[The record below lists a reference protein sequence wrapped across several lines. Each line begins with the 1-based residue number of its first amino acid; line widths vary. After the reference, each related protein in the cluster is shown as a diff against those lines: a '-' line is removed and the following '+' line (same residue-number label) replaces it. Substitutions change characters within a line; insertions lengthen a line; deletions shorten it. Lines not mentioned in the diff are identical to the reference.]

1 MLNSKMDDA
10 IMDEEHLKILLV
22 EDNPGDVYLIKEL
35 LKTSG
40 LRFVIERSSSL
51 AEAIKMIDSQDFDAV
66 LLDLGLPDSFGL
78 ETLRKLQP
86 AKNNAAIVVL
96 TGLDDEEIAIS
107 TVKEGAQDYLIK
119 SNLTVD
125 NIIRAIRYGIERM
138 KLYRELAV
146 AKEELQKLN
155 EELDHKVKTRTRE
168 LEIYAAELKELNA
181 TKDKFFG
188 IIAHDLK
195 NPLSSLIGASELL
208 INYVNQLDKDNIL
221 NISML
226 LHGSAQQGYALLENL
241 LEWSMTQTGKL
252 EFSPRKM
259 IVNEI
264 IKDTISIF
272 KTQATNKNVDL
283 QCKINGILEA
293 EIDKN
298 LIGSVL
304 RNLISNAI
312 KFTPKDGKVFINAYK
327 VQENIEIS
335 VKDTGIGIPED
346 IGNNIFRI
354 DVKYTREGTE
364 QEKGTGLGLL
374 LCKEFIEKHG
384 GRIWVGSKLGEGS
397 EFKFTI
403 PLKSPVLN

>member
-1 MLNSKMDDA
+1 
-10 IMDEEHLKILLV
+10 MDENLLNILIV
-22 EDNPGDVYLIKEL
+22 EDNPGDVYLIQEL
-35 LKTSG
+35 LRTSG
-40 LRFVIERSSSL
+40 LQFNIERASSL
-51 AEAIKMIDSQDFDAV
+51 AEAIKFTDNRGYDAI

-78 ETLRKLQP
+78 DTLRKFQAVKIKAP
-86 AKNNAAIVVL
+86 VIVL
-96 TGLDDEEIAIS
+96 TGLDDEEIAIT

-119 SNLTVD
+119 SNLTGD
-125 NIIRAIRYGIERM
+125 NIIRAIRYGIERK
-138 KLYRELAV
+138 KLFLELAS
-146 AKEELQKLN
+146 AKEALQNLN
-155 EELDHKVKTRTRE
+155 EELDRKVQARTQE
-168 LEIYAAELKELNA
+168 LEKYTAELKELNA

-208 INYVNQLDKDNIL
+208 INYVNKLDKDNIL

-241 LEWSMTQTGKL
+241 LEWSMTQTGKIEYYPQKIIL
-252 EFSPRKM
+252 
-259 IVNEI
+259 NELI
-264 IKDTISIF
+264 NDTLAIF

-293 EIDKN
+293 EFDKN
-298 LIGSVL
+298 LISSVL
-304 RNLISNAI
+304 RNLLSNAI
-312 KFTPKDGKVFINAYK
+312 KFTPKNGKVFILANK
-327 VQENIEIS
+327 LQDNIEIC
-335 VKDTGIGIPED
+335 VKDSGIGIPED

-374 LCKEFIEKHG
+374 LCREFIERHG
-384 GRIWVGSKLGEGS
+384 GRIWVESKLGEGS

>member
-1 MLNSKMDDA
+1 MFRKYGR
-10 IMDEEHLKILLV
+10 IMDEKKVKILLV
-22 EDNPGDVYLIKEL
+22 EDNPGDVYLIQEL
-35 LKTSG
+35 LKTSD
-40 LRFVIERSSSL
+40 LRFNIERSASL
-51 AEAIKMIDSQDFDAV
+51 ADAV
-66 LLDLGLPDSFGL
+66 KMAGSHEYDVILLDLGLPDSFGL
-78 ETLRKLQP
+78 ETLRKFE
-86 AKNNAAIVVL
+86 AIKMNVPVVVL
-96 TGLDDEEIAIS
+96 TGLDDKEISIS
-107 TVKEGAQDYLIK
+107 SVKEGAQDYLVK
-119 SNLTVD
+119 GNLTGDTIV
-125 NIIRAIRYGIERM
+125 RAIRYGIERK
-138 KLYRELAV
+138 KLFRELAV
-146 AKEELQKLN
+146 AKEALQKLN
-155 EELDHKVKTRTRE
+155 EELDQKVQTRTRE
-168 LEIYAAELKELNA
+168 LEMYAAELKELNA

-252 EFSPRKM
+252 EFLTQKL
-259 IVNEI
+259 ILNEVI
-264 IKDTISIF
+264 NDTISIF

-298 LIGSVL
+298 LISSVL
-304 RNLISNAI
+304 RNLLSNAI
-312 KFTPKDGKVFINAYK
+312 KFTPKNGKVFIHAHK
-327 VQENIEIS
+327 VQDYIEVS
-335 VKDTGIGIPED
+335 VKDTGIGIPEN

-374 LCKEFIEKHG
+374 LCKEFVEKHG
-384 GRIWVGSKLGEGS
+384 GKIWVESRLGEGS
-397 EFKFTI
+397 EFKFII
-403 PLKSPVLN
+403 PAKAPVLV